1 MLGEFSYHFLFM
13 FFFYVLLIINSVLFA
28 QSYKVRLTAVPFYP
42 IEYKPPY
49 ENYETKT
56 VSKSMTL
63 DSTLNAN

>member
-1 MLGEFSYHFLFM
+1 MLEEFSYHFLFM
-13 FFFYVLLIINSVLFA
+13 FFFYVSLNSVLFA

-42 IEYKPPY
+42 IEYKPPK

>member
-1 MLGEFSYHFLFM
+1 MLEEFSYHFLFM
-13 FFFYVLLIINSVLFA
+13 FFFYVSLNSVLFA